1 MFALNESL
9 DISNVVDCKLQYL
22 EWLQQ
27 DSKIVVDA
35 ARVSRVDAAGIQ
47 MLVSLFESA
56 RLAEKDIRLENI
68 SEVLQEGIEVLGL
81 KHRFME
87 SQDVTRKT

>member
-9 DISNVVDCKLQYL
+9 DISNVVDCNPIS

-47 MLVSLFESA
+47 LLVSLFESA

>member
-47 MLVSLFESA
+47 LLV
-56 RLAEKDIRLENI
+56 
-68 SEVLQEGIEVLGL
+68 
-81 KHRFME
+81 
-87 SQDVTRKT
+87 